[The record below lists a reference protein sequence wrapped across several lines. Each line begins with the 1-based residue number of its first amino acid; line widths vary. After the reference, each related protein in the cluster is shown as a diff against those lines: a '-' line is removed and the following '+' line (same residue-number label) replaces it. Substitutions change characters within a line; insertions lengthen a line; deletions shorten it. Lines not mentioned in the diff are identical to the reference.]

1 MKIIKAKPF
10 SPMSFPD
17 DFSNSRSL
25 CYRMQGR
32 VSENEILFFSE
43 PFRCGNFSF
52 LSFFLQRLLRFFS
65 KFIKITSLN
74 FVSFCDE
81 ILVHTLTYYYYIHTV
96 GVFFIEIYGTFER
109 PCQDFRIHYSS
120 SVQ

>member
-10 SPMSFPD
+10 YHMSFPD
-17 DFSNSRSL
+17 DFPNSRSL

-96 GVFFIEIYGTFER
+96 GVFFY
-109 PCQDFRIHYSS
+109 
-120 SVQ
+120 